1 MNMHMNIDEIIVFK
15 NIANAFLKFTQCECK
30 IDNQD
35 VDKYSRLSKKLKP
48 KLIIAFICFVK
59 SPVKSHAE
67 IVQLEKLP

>member
-1 MNMHMNIDEIIVFK
+1 MRLLFLKD
-15 NIANAFLKFTQCECK
+15 IANPFMKFTQCECK